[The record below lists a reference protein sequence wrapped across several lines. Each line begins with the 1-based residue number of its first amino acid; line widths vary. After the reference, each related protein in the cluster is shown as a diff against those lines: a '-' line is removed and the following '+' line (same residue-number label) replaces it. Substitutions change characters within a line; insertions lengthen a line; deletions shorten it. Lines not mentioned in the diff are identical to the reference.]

1 MKQIRF
7 LLPLLFANLAI
18 AQYNTTGELT
28 EANINGLHEIRLPNE
43 IRSFSNK
50 DLSDFRIFDSKG
62 KEVPYFIRKKGKLL
76 RTNEYATFK
85 IVSKTVL
92 KDTSSSII
100 FENPFKTIK
109 QFVLSVANYSGSKTF
124 KLSGSN
130 NREEWFGILNN
141 GALSNLHDAKGIS
154 VDKTITFPQCAYRY
168 LKIVFND
175 KNSLPINVL
184 KIGSIS
190 NNAIHRALQIVTPQT
205 KTTSELIQEKKTQ
218 IHVTFKNKEVINQIQ
233 FKVIAPEFFNRN
245 VIIYTKSS
253 RVVKHKTEVYNKEL
267 ARFRLNSETEMIFN
281 IPEII
286 EDSIYIEI
294 ENKDSNNLTF
304 SDIRFFQKPLYII
317 TTLNK
322 NEHYSIK
329 TGSKTAKAPEYDLS
343 FFRNN
348 ISEDL
353 PSVEIKEI
361 VKQKTP
367 QDLVKKESL
376 WQKPWFMWS
385 CIIITGLVIL
395 FFISNLVKDLK
406 KE

>member
-1 MKQIRF
+1 MKQIRL
-7 LLPLLFANLAI
+7 LLPLLFVNLAI

-28 EANINGLHEIRLPNE
+28 EVNIDGLHEIRLPNE

-62 KEVPYFIRKKGKLL
+62 KEVPYFIREKGELL
-76 RTNEYATFK
+76 RTNEYATFE

-100 FENPFKTIK
+100 FKNPFKTIRE
-109 QFVLSVANYSGSKTF
+109 FVLSVANYSESKTF
-124 KLSGSN
+124 KLSGSH

-141 GALSNLHDAKGIS
+141 GSLYNLQGVEGIS
-154 VDKTITFPQCAYRY
+154 VNKAITFPQCAYRY

-175 KNSLPINVL
+175 KNSLPINIL
-184 KIGSIS
+184 KIGSVS
-190 NNAIHRALQIVTPQT
+190 NNTIHRALQIVIPQT
-205 KTTSELIQEKKTQ
+205 KTISELNEEKKTQ
-218 IHVTFKNKEVINQIQ
+218 VHVTFKNKEIINQIQ

-245 VIIYTKSS
+245 VILYTKSS
-253 RVVKHKTEVYNKEL
+253 RVLKHKTEAYNKPL
-267 ARFRLNSETEMIFN
+267 ARFRLNSEAETIFN

-322 NEHYSIK
+322 SEKYSIK
-329 TGSKTAKAPEYDLS
+329 TGSKTTKAPEYDLS

-348 ISEDL
+348 ISENL
-353 PSVEIKEI
+353 PNVEIKEI
-361 VKQKTP
+361 VKQETP
-367 QDLVKKESL
+367 QDLVNKESL

-385 CIIITGLVIL
+385 CIIITGIVVL
-395 FFISNLVKDLK
+395 FFISNLIKDLK